1 MGMQDG
7 AGKSAEQQLEEIARS
22 DQWEMPRA
30 VTQYRDAL
38 DETVR
43 GLQKIVDRLE
53 EPTVYE
59 CRARGQASQYCRDI
73 VGKIKESNVNHQI
86 GMIQD
91 RIDDYNEAIRAAQSV
106 SLPGDALDES
116 SQRAIMKT
124 TEPMNWVVPGL
135 GTLTGIAGIA
145 GVNAINRLLA
155 TNRDEVAAEKLKK
168 IKDGIKK
175 DPFPE
180 NIIPVVDPPAPD
192 DDDNYISGGGSGSG
206 TGDGT
211 LSSLG
216 NLPASVTSAAAL
228 AGAGGAGAYALSRA
242 GASAGSGSGGSSI
255 LSSSGQS
262 GSSHGSGSSS
272 QGGSSSPQYQR
283 VPAGSGGNGSGSG
296 NGGNG
301 TINSGNHG
309 SSTNGGRDEYGDYY
323 YDPVKKQWVHKDND
337 YVSVD
342 SGSGGLNGSSTFG
355 KVAGA
360 AGVVGLGAGVGAGGA
375 FAAGKLAG
383 GAAAGGAGLTA
394 VGGAGGLAAVSGAG
408 GAGSYYANTPVHA
421 VPASSSIKGATG
433 MAAGLSSSSAAS
445 SAASG
450 AGARTGAPGMM
461 GGQGGAGN
469 GKKQKRRG
477 LGYIAPTL
485 EDDEQFEAKPL
496 AAMAGRRKRPN
507 E

>member
-73 VGKIKESNVNHQI
+73 VGKIKESNLNHQI

-168 IKDGIKK
+168 IKDRIKK

-242 GASAGSGSGGSSI
+242 GASAGSGSGDSSI

-296 NGGNG
+296 NAGNG

-323 YDPVKKQWVHKDND
+323 YDPVKKQWIHKDND

-355 KVAGA
+355 KVAGT
-360 AGVVGLGAGVGAGGA
+360 AGVAGLGAGVGAGGA

-383 GAAAGGAGLTA
+383 GAAGGAGLTA

-408 GAGSYYANTPVHA
+408 GVGSYYANTPVHA

>member
-155 TNRDEVAAEKLKK
+155 TNRDEVADGKTKK
-168 IKDGIKK
+168 
-175 DPFPE
+175 
-180 NIIPVVDPPAPD
+180 N
-192 DDDNYISGGGSGSG
+192 
-206 TGDGT
+206 
-211 LSSLG
+211 
-216 NLPASVTSAAAL
+216 
-228 AGAGGAGAYALSRA
+228 
-242 GASAGSGSGGSSI
+242 
-255 LSSSGQS
+255 
-262 GSSHGSGSSS
+262 
-272 QGGSSSPQYQR
+272 
-283 VPAGSGGNGSGSG
+283 
-296 NGGNG
+296 
-301 TINSGNHG
+301 
-309 SSTNGGRDEYGDYY
+309 
-323 YDPVKKQWVHKDND
+323 
-337 YVSVD
+337 
-342 SGSGGLNGSSTFG
+342 
-355 KVAGA
+355 
-360 AGVVGLGAGVGAGGA
+360 
-375 FAAGKLAG
+375 
-383 GAAAGGAGLTA
+383 
-394 VGGAGGLAAVSGAG
+394 
-408 GAGSYYANTPVHA
+408 
-421 VPASSSIKGATG
+421 
-433 MAAGLSSSSAAS
+433 
-445 SAASG
+445 
-450 AGARTGAPGMM
+450 
-461 GGQGGAGN
+461 
-469 GKKQKRRG
+469 KRRNKKG
-477 LGYIAPTL
+477 SFP
-485 EDDEQFEAKPL
+485 
-496 AAMAGRRKRPN
+496 
-507 E
+507 